1 MTTATTSRPSSP
13 PATLAWLETFLCGLL
28 AVFLIWKGLVPA
40 WNKLNT
46 DFPNY
51 YLVARLLREG
61 YNLDRVYDWTWLQR
75 IKDHWG
81 LQQSLVGF
89 AGLTPFSALPVLPL
103 TFFSALTAKRI
114 WIVLNLAM
122 LATSVEML
130 YHFTALRRS
139 TTWLIAL
146 LAIVPLRTSFLYGQ
160 MHISV
165 LFLMVIAFSF
175 LQRKQDVAGG
185 ASIAMAAALK
195 VYPIAFFGYL
205 LLRRRWR
212 GAVAT
217 AATLILLLAIGRVLM
232 GQEILHNYAFQQLP
246 RSLQGEVLD
255 PYNISFASGASLL
268 HRLFLFEPELNPS
281 PLINSPT
288 LYSILYPLWQMVI
301 TVPLLFLL
309 RPSLSDPDPDRAKVE
324 WAAILLALLTLSPV
338 PSTYHFVV
346 LILPVTLLID
356 SLLRSHSKKMAAVVI
371 VLYVC
376 VSLVGMVRILS
387 LFSLRL
393 WLLTALYVLSLTY
406 LSRIQPH
413 DAAYSQRRDFAI
425 AFALGVC
432 GFFMGFIGYHHHF
445 GDRDAQMS
453 RRLPVRGSYQL
464 VTAPAVRS
472 DELYFVAITPD
483 GYRILEQNGEAAAAA
498 LPFAT
503 DQLSFA
509 VAPVGKLLLET
520 ADANG
525 SRIRRASDGVTL
537 AADAE
542 SPAISPDSHT
552 LAYIRE
558 SKGYGRLR
566 TTDLSATH
574 DVQLTSES
582 YDVREAGFLD
592 SSRLLFSARHDGGAR
607 LFVVSSGSSPSPF
620 LSISGDIGTFAIS
633 PDVQHIAFTTLVND
647 RWQLAVV
654 ATQTHNVTMLTA
666 EDCNAYHPSWWTS
679 TEILYVTDCGR
690 GIGLSALAHV
700 KVFP

>member
-1 MTTATTSRPSSP
+1 
-13 PATLAWLETFLCGLL
+13 LAWLETFLCGLL
-28 AVFLIWKGLVPA
+28 AVLLIWKGLVPA

-46 DFPNY
+46 DFPDY

-61 YNLDRVYDWTWLQR
+61 YNLDRVYDWIWLQR

-89 AGLTPFSALPVLPL
+89 AGLTPFSALPLLPL

-114 WIVLNLAM
+114 WIVMNLAM
-122 LATSVEML
+122 LVTSVEML
-130 YHFTALRRS
+130 YRFTALRRS
-139 TTWLIAL
+139 TTWLITL

-165 LFLMVIAFSF
+165 LFLMVIACIF
-175 LQRKQDVAGG
+175 LERKQDVAGG

-212 GAVAT
+212 GALAV
-217 AATLILLLAIGRVLM
+217 AATLIVVLAIGRVLM
-232 GQEILHNYAFQQLP
+232 GQEILHIYAFQQLP

-255 PYNISFASGASLL
+255 PYNISFASGASVL

-281 PLINSPT
+281 PLLNSPT

-324 WAAILLALLTLSPV
+324 WAAVLLALLTLSPV

-346 LILPVTLLID
+346 LILPVTLLMD
-356 SLLRSHSKKMAAVVI
+356 SLLRGHSKKMAAVVI

-387 LFSLRL
+387 VFSLRL
-393 WLLTALYVLSLTY
+393 WILTALYVLSLTY

-413 DAAYSQRRDFAI
+413 NAASSQRRDLAI
-425 AFALGVC
+425 AFTLGAC

-445 GDRDAQMS
+445 DDRDAQMS

-464 VTAPAVRS
+464 VTAPVVRS
-472 DELYFVAITPD
+472 DELFFVAMTPD
-483 GYRILEQNGEAAAAA
+483 GYRILGKNGEAAAA
-498 LPFAT
+498 LPFPT

-509 VAPVGKLLLET
+509 VAPVGKLLVEI

-525 SRIRRASDGVTL
+525 SRILRASDGVTV

-542 SPAISPDSHT
+542 SPALSPDSHT

-566 TTDLSATH
+566 ITDLSSTH
-574 DVQLTSES
+574 DVQVTSES

-607 LFVVSSGSSPSPF
+607 LFVVSSGSTPSPF
-620 LSISGDIGTFAIS
+620 LSIAGDIGTFAIS

-647 RWQLAVV
+647 RWQLGVV
-654 ATQTHNVTMLTA
+654 ATQTHNMTMLTA
-666 EDCNAYHPSWWTS
+666 EDCNAYHPSWRTS

-690 GIGLSALAHV
+690 GVGLSALAQV
-700 KVFP
+700 KVSR